1 MRKLFIMYALNITYC
16 PALPHFRTGILDV
29 FSRICLLFS
38 KCIKDTDTFG
48 NSGRASSD
56 FRLLLSDHESLI
68 SRICF
73 GFAQT
78 REQFEDLR
86 QDALINIWQGLRSY
100 RGDSSI
106 RTWIYRVT
114 LNSCVSNLRCLKKE
128 IPTESLESL
137 YEVVEEE
144 DDHRRLIGELHRRIS
159 RLSPTDKAIVLMWL
173 DEFNY
178 EEIASVCG
186 LTRNTIAT
194 RLRRA
199 KEKLKE
205 MKSESI

>member
-1 MRKLFIMYALNITYC
+1 MYGLNITYC
-16 PALPHFRTGILDV
+16 PARFFFRTYILDV
-29 FSRICLLFS
+29 YSRICLLFS
-38 KCIKDTDTFG
+38 KEIREADK
-48 NSGRASSD
+48 SGISGIVSSD
-56 FRLLLSDHESLI
+56 FRLLLAEHESLV

-78 REQFEDLR
+78 REEFEDLR
-86 QDALINIWQGLRSY
+86 QDALINIWQSLKSY
-100 RGDSSI
+100 RGEASI

-114 LNSCVSNLRCLKKE
+114 LNSCVSNLRSLKKE

-144 DDHRRLIGELHRRIS
+144 DDHRRLIRELHRRI
-159 RLSPTDKAIVLMWL
+159 RHLSPTDKAIVLMWL
-173 DEFNY
+173 DEFSY
-178 EEIASVCG
+178 EEIAAVCG
-186 LTRNTIAT
+186 LPRNTIAT

-199 KEKLKE
+199 KERLKE